1 MNEQDST
8 AYFKNFACLIN
19 SLSSFQFVT
28 VGTLV
33 GYILSLGL
41 NINEQNSLG
50 NWLELVGQI
59 LLTFNAQEETI
70 SSNNDTSNNTTLLC
84 KIQELEEKIRIL
96 EKKINN

>member
-1 MNEQDST
+1 M
-8 AYFKNFACLIN
+8 
-19 SLSSFQFVT
+19 T

-41 NINEQNSLG
+41 SINEQNSLG

-70 SSNNDTSNNTTLLC
+70 SSNNDASNNTSLLY

>member
-8 AYFKNFACLIN
+8 AYFKNFAYLIN

-41 NINEQNSLG
+41 SINEQNSLG

-70 SSNNDTSNNTTLLC
+70 SSNNDASNNISLLY